1 MVFSGHKIKGDF
13 HFLDIYLEPFFFIK
27 KKDLYSEK
35 TIFTFKAYFLL
46 HIKNICY

>member
-1 MVFSGHKIKGDF
+1 MGDF
-13 HFLDIYLEPFFFIK
+13 HFLDIYLEPFFFYLK

-35 TIFTFKAYFLL
+35 NLFSLLKAYFLL